1 MRRSFLRTVAAVA
14 VVFGIVLGAAAL
26 SEAQGAKRGQVTDE
40 WDNPLEGVTVLADPA
55 GADGTQQTT
64 TTDDGGNFSFIGL
77 GSGDWQFTVLLDGYQ
92 GLAQVANVRRTG
104 QTRPLRFEM
113 PATPAGG
120 RFRERTEFRAE
131 GGTPRFRFEDDERFE
146 FEDEDGEGEGTYGIV
161 GLTAVLTV
169 REYDG
174 PDDRFSLQTPVVVE
188 FPSNQFNSATYNGVQ
203 LQKR

>member
-1 MRRSFLRTVAAVA
+1 MRRPLLSTVVAAVA
-14 VVFGIVLGAAAL
+14 FGIVLGAAAS
-26 SEAQGAKRGQVTDE
+26 SEAQGVKRGQVTDE
-40 WDNPLEGVTVLADPA
+40 WDNPLEGVTVIADPA

-77 GSGDWQFTVLLDGYQ
+77 GTGDWAFTVLLDGYQ
-92 GLAQVANVRRTG
+92 GLQQVADVRRLG
-104 QTRPLRFEM
+104 QTRPLSFEM
-113 PATPAGG
+113 PARPAGG

-131 GGTPRFRFEDDERFE
+131 GGTPRFRFEEDERFE

-161 GLTAVLTV
+161 GLSAVLTV

-174 PDDRFSLQTPVVVE
+174 PDDRFDLQTPVVVE
-188 FPSNQFNSATYNGVQ
+188 FPNDLFTSATYNGVQ

>member
-1 MRRSFLRTVAAVA
+1 MRRALLHMTVATVTL
-14 VVFGIVLGAAAL
+14 GIALGVAAL

-77 GSGDWQFTVLLDGYQ
+77 GSGDWQFTVLLNGYQ

>member
-1 MRRSFLRTVAAVA
+1 M
-14 VVFGIVLGAAAL
+14 
-26 SEAQGAKRGQVTDE
+26 
-40 WDNPLEGVTVLADPA
+40 LADPA

>member
-1 MRRSFLRTVAAVA
+1 MRRALLHMTVAMVTL
-14 VVFGIVLGAAAL
+14 GIALGAAAL
-26 SEAQGAKRGQVTDE
+26 SEAQGVKRGEVTDE
-40 WDNPLEGVTVLADPA
+40 WDNALEGVTVIADPA
-55 GADGTQQTT
+55 GADGSQQTT
-64 TTDDGGNFSFIGL
+64 TTDGDGNFSFIGL
-77 GSGDWQFTVLLDGYQ
+77 GSGDWQFTVLLNGYQ

-104 QTRPLRFEM
+104 QTRPLSFEM
-113 PATPAGG
+113 PATPPGG

-161 GLTAVLTV
+161 GLSAVLTV

-174 PDDRFSLQTPVVVE
+174 PDDKFNLQTPVVVE
-188 FPSNQFNSATYNGVQ
+188 FPSDQFNSATYNGVQ

>member
-1 MRRSFLRTVAAVA
+1 MRRPLLHTVVAAA
-14 VVFGIVLGAAAL
+14 VGIVLGAAVL
-26 SEAQGAKRGQVTDE
+26 SEAQGVKRGQVTDE

-77 GSGDWQFTVLLDGYQ
+77 GTGDWQFTVLLDGYQ
-92 GLAQVANVRRTG
+92 GLAQVANVRRLG
-104 QTRPLRFEM
+104 QTRALSFEM
-113 PATPAGG
+113 PATPPGG

-161 GLTAVLTV
+161 GLAAILTV

-174 PDDRFSLQTPVVVE
+174 PDDRFNLQTPVVVE
-188 FPSNQFNSATYNGVQ
+188 FPSNQFMSMTYNGVQ
-203 LQKR
+203 LAKR

>member
-1 MRRSFLRTVAAVA
+1 MRRPYWRTAVTAAACGV
-14 VVFGIVLGAAAL
+14 VLGAAAL

-40 WDNPLEGVTVLADPA
+40 WDNALEGVTVLADPA

-120 RFRERTEFRAE
+120 RFRERTEFRGE

-146 FEDEDGEGEGTYGIV
+146 FEDEEGEGEGTYGIV
-161 GLTAVLTV
+161 GLSAVLTV

-174 PDDRFSLQTPVVVE
+174 PDDKFTVQTPVVVE
-188 FPSNQFNSATYNGVQ
+188 FPDDLFNSATYNGVQ

>member
-1 MRRSFLRTVAAVA
+1 MRRSLLRTVVAAVA
-14 VVFGIVLGAAAL
+14 FGIVLGAAAR

-77 GSGDWQFTVLLDGYQ
+77 GSGDWAFTVLLDGYQ
-92 GLAQVANVRRTG
+92 GLQQVANVRRTG
-104 QTRPLRFEM
+104 QTRPLSFEM
-113 PATPAGG
+113 PVLASGG

-131 GGTPRFRFEDDERFE
+131 GGTPRFRFEEDGQFE
-146 FEDEDGEGEGTYGIV
+146 FEDEQGEGEGTYGIV
-161 GLTAVLTV
+161 DLSAVLIV

-174 PDDRFSLQTPVVVE
+174 PDDKFGLQTPVVVE
-188 FPSNQFNSATYNGVQ
+188 FPSNQFNSMTYNGVQ
-203 LQKR
+203 LAKR

>member
-14 VVFGIVLGAAAL
+14 AASGIGLGAAAL
-26 SEAQGAKRGQVTDE
+26 SEAQGVKRGEVTDE
-40 WDNPLEGVTVLADPA
+40 WDNPLAGVTVIADPA

-64 TTDDGGNFSFIGL
+64 TTDDGGSFSFIGL

-92 GLAQVANVRRTG
+92 GLAQVANVRRLG
-104 QTRPLRFEM
+104 QTRALRFEM

-161 GLTAVLTV
+161 GLSAVLTV

-174 PDDRFSLQTPVVVE
+174 PDDKFSLQTPVVVE
-188 FPSNQFNSATYNGVQ
+188 FPNDLFTSATYNGVQ
-203 LQKR
+203 LSKR

>member
-1 MRRSFLRTVAAVA
+1 MRRPFLRTVAAVA
-14 VVFGIVLGAAAL
+14 VVSGIGLGMAESAG
-26 SEAQGAKRGQVTDE
+26 AQGVKRGQVTDE

-77 GSGDWQFTVLLDGYQ
+77 GTGDWQFTVLLDGYQ
-92 GLAQVANVRRTG
+92 GLAQVANVRQLGR
-104 QTRPLRFEM
+104 TRPLSFEM
-113 PATPAGG
+113 PATPPGG

>member
-1 MRRSFLRTVAAVA
+1 MRRPFLRTVAAVA
-14 VVFGIVLGAAAL
+14 VASGIGLGMAERA
-26 SEAQGAKRGQVTDE
+26 EAQGVKRGEVTDE
-40 WDNPLEGVTVLADPA
+40 WDNPLGGVTVIADPA

-64 TTDDGGNFSFIGL
+64 TTDDGGDFSFIGL

-92 GLAQVANVRRTG
+92 GLAQVANVRRLG
-104 QTRPLRFEM
+104 QTRALRFEM

-161 GLTAVLTV
+161 GLSAVLTV

-174 PDDRFSLQTPVVVE
+174 PDDKFSLQTPVVVE
-188 FPSNQFNSATYNGVQ
+188 FPNDQFLSATYNGVQ
-203 LQKR
+203 LSKR

>member
-1 MRRSFLRTVAAVA
+1 MRRPFLRTVVVVA
-14 VVFGIVLGAAAL
+14 FGVALGAAAI
-26 SEAQGAKRGQVTDE
+26 SEAQGVKRGQVTDE

-77 GSGDWQFTVLLDGYQ
+77 GTGDWQFTVLLDGYQ
-92 GLAQVANVRRTG
+92 GLAQVANVRQLGR
-104 QTRPLRFEM
+104 TRPLRFEM

-161 GLTAVLTV
+161 GLSAVLTV

-188 FPSNQFNSATYNGVQ
+188 FPNNQFTSATYNGVE
-203 LQKR
+203 LSKR